1 MNLRKN
7 PVPGKGPVRLEERNT
22 VNKDRDRGQ
31 ASDDLSVDPFAV
43 GVGAHLASAMEV
55 DTIKSGDGDSEHKLE
70 ESKDEAD
77 EGTHHTSTAGVIA
90 DKVKS
95 THFVEIVRV
104 DFLVIKVV
112 ELSSEGNMY
121 VMLAGVICALQS
133 PVESDVAM
141 QGMFVLMDDDA
152 FTD

>member
-7 PVPGKGPVRLEERNT
+7 PVPGKGPVRLEEWNA
-22 VNKDRDRGQ
+22 VNKDRDCGQ

-43 GVGAHLASAMEV
+43 GVSAHLASTVEV
-55 DTIKSGDGDSEHKLE
+55 DAVQSSDGDSEHELE

-112 ELSSEGNMY
+112 ELSLEGNMY
-121 VMLAGVICALQS
+121 VMLAGVICALRS
-133 PVESDVAM
+133 LV
-141 QGMFVLMDDDA
+141 
-152 FTD
+152 